1 MEICMTAQGTWIA
14 ALEIPWQPMQV
25 SGRLRAS
32 FQAAVGTGMTAHA
45 SFRVVDASSQAVALP
60 HGHLHCN
67 HGATLKLDYQH
78 WNLLRISQSGHGT
91 SITDLDCGSATET
104 CRTTIEACIRKL
116 ASPLR
121 RRFQRAL
128 QKPCTH
134 AWQPCTRALQLLGN
148 ITWITALGT
157 SIAPLETCIIALA
170 AAITALRNMLA
181 HVFKLLALAL
191 QPLRVHSTCIKED
204 QLEATINTTLLA
216 MTTRAVGNVLGS
228 QLSQESVAWS
238 RG

>member
-1 MEICMTAQGTWIA
+1 
-14 ALEIPWQPMQV
+14 
-25 SGRLRAS
+25 
-32 FQAAVGTGMTAHA
+32 
-45 SFRVVDASSQAVALP
+45 
-60 HGHLHCN
+60 
-67 HGATLKLDYQH
+67 
-78 WNLLRISQSGHGT
+78 LLRISQSGHGT
-91 SITDLDCGSATET
+91 SITDLDCGSAIET

-116 ASPLR
+116 ASPLASPLR
-121 RRFQRAL
+121 RRFQRVL

-157 SIAPLETCIIALA
+157 SIAPLETCITALA

-181 HVFKLLALAL
+181 HVFKLLTLAL
-191 QPLRVHSTCIKED
+191 KPLRVHSTCIKED

-228 QLSQESVAWS
+228 QLSQESVA
-238 RG
+238 